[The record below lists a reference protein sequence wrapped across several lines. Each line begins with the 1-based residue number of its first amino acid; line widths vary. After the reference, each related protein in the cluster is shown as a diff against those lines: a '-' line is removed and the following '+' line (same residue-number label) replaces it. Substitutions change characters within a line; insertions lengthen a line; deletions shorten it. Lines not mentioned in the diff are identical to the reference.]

1 MADSVAEPRAWQHR
15 TGEIVLDRV
24 RIMGVLNVT
33 PDSFSDGGLY
43 DSPDGAVS
51 RALRMVEE
59 GADVIDIGGESTRP
73 GAEPVPADVEW
84 SRVGPV
90 LANLAGKVDVPI
102 SIDTRKPEIAEKAL
116 GAGASIVNDV
126 SAFRSAGMAEVVAA
140 VGAGAVLMHMLG
152 EPKTMQAAPTYAD
165 VVQEVRDFLEGRV
178 KEAIGVGV
186 EPLAIAVDP
195 GIGFGKTVEHNVQLL
210 RQLDVIAG
218 LGRPIVVGVSR
229 KSFLERLGAGGPGE
243 RLPGGIAAA
252 AYAVLRGADVVRT
265 HDVLETA
272 RAMRV
277 VDALRPRP

>member
-1 MADSVAEPRAWQHR
+1 VAEPRAWQHR
-15 TGEIVLDRV
+15 TGEVVLDRT

-43 DSPDGAVS
+43 DSPDAAVS

-59 GADVIDIGGESTRP
+59 GADVIDLGGESTRP
-73 GAEPVPADVEW
+73 GADPVPADVEW

-90 LANLAGKVDVPI
+90 LARLAGKLDVPI

-116 GAGASIVNDV
+116 EAGASIVNDV
-126 SAFRSAGMAEVVAA
+126 SAFRAAGMAEVVAA

-165 VVQEVRDFLEGRV
+165 VAQEVRDFLEARV

-272 RAMRV
+272 RAMRA

>member
-1 MADSVAEPRAWQHR
+1 VAEPRAWQHR
-15 TGEIVLDRV
+15 TGEVVLDRT

-43 DSPDGAVS
+43 DSPDAAVS

-59 GADVIDIGGESTRP
+59 GADVIDLGGESTRP
-73 GAEPVPADVEW
+73 GADPVPADVEW

-90 LANLAGKVDVPI
+90 LARLAGKLDVPI

-116 GAGASIVNDV
+116 EAGASIVNDV
-126 SAFRSAGMAEVVAA
+126 SAFRAAGMAEVVAA
-140 VGAGAVLMHMLG
+140 VGAGAVLVHMLG

-165 VVQEVRDFLEGRV
+165 VAQEVRDFLEARV

-272 RAMRV
+272 RAMRA

>member
-1 MADSVAEPRAWQHR
+1 MAEPRAWQHR
-15 TGEIVLDRV
+15 TGEVVLDRT

-43 DSPDGAVS
+43 DSPDAAVS

-59 GADVIDIGGESTRP
+59 GADVIDLGGESTRP
-73 GAEPVPADVEW
+73 GADPVPADVEW

-90 LANLAGKVDVPI
+90 LARLAGKLDVPI

-116 GAGASIVNDV
+116 EAGASIVNDV
-126 SAFRSAGMAEVVAA
+126 SAFRAAGMAEVVAA

-165 VVQEVRDFLEGRV
+165 VAQEVRDFLEARV

-272 RAMRV
+272 RAMRA

>member
-1 MADSVAEPRAWQHR
+1 VAEPRAWQHR
-15 TGEIVLDRV
+15 TGEVVLDRT

-43 DSPDGAVS
+43 DSPDAAIS

-59 GADVIDIGGESTRP
+59 GADVIDLGGESTRP
-73 GAEPVPADVEW
+73 GADPVPADVEW

-90 LANLAGKVDVPI
+90 LARLAGKLDVPI

-116 GAGASIVNDV
+116 EAGASIVNDV
-126 SAFRSAGMAEVVAA
+126 SAFRAAGMAEVVAA
-140 VGAGAVLMHMLG
+140 VGAGAVLVHMLG

-165 VVQEVRDFLEGRV
+165 VAQEVRDFLEARV

-272 RAMRV
+272 RAMRA